1 MPGVIAVAVC
11 GVCPLLKVGSAV
23 VRAGV
28 GVGVDAGA
36 VVAAGAV
43 VWRAVRAGSELGLKT
58 PPLRSCFGRLTT
70 PSTMRIGTGM
80 SIRRRRHH
88 GGDFASGRRAGVST
102 TAGAVLTMVGWAT
115 AAGAGGGVLGAR
127 STGRTSA
134 EGDRNGDV
142 AGSAS
147 AAAGGSVGGCEGGV
161 LGAIAAAAAGL
172 APIA

>member
-58 PPLRSCFGRLTT
+58 PPLRSCFGRLTP
-70 PSTMRIGTGM
+70 PSTIRIATRI
-80 SIRRRRHH
+80 SIPRRRHH
-88 GGDFASGRRAGVST
+88 GRDLASRRRAGVSA
-102 TAGAVLTMVGWAT
+102 TAGAVVIIVG
-115 AAGAGGGVLGAR
+115 
-127 STGRTSA
+127 
-134 EGDRNGDV
+134 
-142 AGSAS
+142 
-147 AAAGGSVGGCEGGV
+147 
-161 LGAIAAAAAGL
+161 
-172 APIA
+172 